1 MSPDVFDAI
10 ANPIRREILA
20 QLQAGPK
27 PVKVLAAGF
36 SRGRPAISE
45 HLRVLLQA
53 GLVRD
58 EPRGRERYYH
68 LEAEP
73 LRAVRDWVD
82 EYERFWQDRLGRL
95 STLLDEEAP

>member
-1 MSPDVFDAI
+1 MPPDPHYNFLSP
-10 ANPIRREILA
+10 
-20 QLQAGPK
+20 
-27 PVKVLAAGF
+27 
-36 SRGRPAISE
+36 
-45 HLRVLLQA
+45 
-53 GLVRD
+53 D